1 MPTFD
6 PTIDLKQRLANGEVC
21 AFVGAG
27 LSMGAGLPGWY
38 DLQAELAERIGYD
51 LPPRQWATGDALID
65 AAQAYVNRMG
75 LHSLLSFLKE
85 RLDTT
90 RIQPTTAHRAL
101 ASLPLSLVFTAN
113 FDDLLER
120 AFRDA
125 GKRVEVV
132 VRDGSIPF
140 MGHGP
145 DTVNVVKLYGDLGQ
159 PDTVV
164 LARQQYNSFF
174 LQRPQMV
181 KLLETELATSDTLY
195 LGWSGSDP
203 YFKQIFGELLARFG
217 GLLRPGYAVLFDV
230 NDAQRDELHRQQ
242 VRLVELP
249 AGDRT
254 AQLAGWLSSLAPA
267 APAASAVRQEGAGT
281 APTAVAPAGL
291 TRSQR
296 QLLEAEQAELETGF
310 QTLTK
315 RIAALDTDISRTLDS
330 MSKQILEER
339 RAELAGERQQA
350 AERMGEIERLLG

>member
-6 PTIDLKQRLANGEVC
+6 STADLKQRLADGEVC
-21 AFVGAG
+21 TFVGAG

-38 DLQAELAERIGYD
+38 DLLVELAGRIDYD
-51 LPPRQWATGDALID
+51 LPPRRWATGDALID

-90 RIQPTTAHRAL
+90 RIQPTAAHRAL
-101 ASLPLSLVFTAN
+101 ASLPLALVFTAN
-113 FDDLLER
+113 YDDLLER
-120 AFRDA
+120 AFRDE

-140 MGHGP
+140 MRRGP
-145 DTVNVVKLYGDLGQ
+145 DTVNIVKLYGDLGQ

-164 LARQQYNSFF
+164 LARQQYDNFF

-181 KLLETELATSDTLY
+181 KLVETELARSDTLY

-203 YFKQIFGELLARFG
+203 AFKQIFGELLARFG
-217 GLLRPGYAVLFDV
+217 GLQRPGYAVQFDV
-230 NDAQRDELHRQQ
+230 NDAQRDELRRQQ
-242 VRLVELP
+242 IRPVELP

-254 AQLAGWLSSLAPA
+254 AQLAGWLARPAPA
-267 APAASAVRQEGAGT
+267 APVAPAVRQESAGT
-281 APTAVAPAGL
+281 APPAAAPAGL
-291 TRSQR
+291 ARSQR
-296 QLLEAEQAELETGF
+296 QLLETELAELETSF
-310 QTLTK
+310 QTVTK
-315 RIAALDTDISRTLDS
+315 RIAALDTDIIRTLDS

-339 RAELAGERQQA
+339 RAELVAQRQQA